1 MRTNGKTRDIAVR
14 RPVLGELAEV
24 RSDVRD
30 MLRDMWEMRWPMGLL
45 RTPWPVTP
53 EATVDMFDRDNSIV
67 VKAEMPGIAP
77 EQIDVSISD
86 GELRITGERKEEK
99 EVREEHYYRSE
110 RSYGK
115 IFRAL
120 DLPEGCDTDAVK
132 ATIQD
137 GVLEVVIPRKAQA
150 AAKKIAVTAQS
161 AS

>member
-14 RPVLGELAEV
+14 RPILGELAEM

-30 MLRDMWEMRWPMGLL
+30 VLRDMWEMRWP
-45 RTPWPVTP
+45 RSPWPVTP
-53 EATVDMFDRDNSIV
+53 EPAVDMFERDNEIV

-77 EQIDVSISD
+77 DAIEVTIADNELHIS
-86 GELRITGERKEEK
+86 GERKEEK
-99 EVREEHYYRSE
+99 EVKEEHYYRSE

-120 DLPEGCDTDAVK
+120 DLPESCDTDAVK
-132 ATIQD
+132 ATMQD

-150 AAKKIAVTAQS
+150 AAKKIAVKAQS
-161 AS
+161 SS